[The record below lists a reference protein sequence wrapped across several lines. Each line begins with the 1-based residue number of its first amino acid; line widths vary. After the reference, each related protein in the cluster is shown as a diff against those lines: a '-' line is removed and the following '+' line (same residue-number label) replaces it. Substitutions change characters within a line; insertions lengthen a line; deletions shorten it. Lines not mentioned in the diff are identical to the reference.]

1 MFKRIFPI
9 LLILAVFL
17 TACGAQGTPTMA
29 PADVQNTAVAAAWTM
44 VAATQLANPTATALP
59 PTEVPSP
66 TPLPTF
72 TPVPVQLLPTL
83 PTLAPVLPTATT
95 ASSSNCLK
103 PLNMGE
109 AGPTSPIRI
118 ENESGGTITTISL
131 NLVEGS
137 NKFGQCGAVTV
148 SNLGP
153 GAWETLQLP
162 KGTWW
167 AYAWITYK
175 GGKTGNASG
184 SFVLNVA
191 YDDLVSVR
199 VLKEVIVGQ

>member
-1 MFKRIFPI
+1 MLKRIFPI

-29 PADVQNTAVAAAWTM
+29 PVDVQNTAVSAAWTM
-44 VAATQLANPTATALP
+44 VAATQLAIPTATPLP
-59 PTEVPSP
+59 PTETASP

-72 TPVPVQLLPTL
+72 TAVPLTLPTL
-83 PTLAPVLPTATT
+83 PPASLPTATA
-95 ASSSNCLK
+95 ASSDSNCLK

-118 ENESGGTITTISL
+118 ENQSGGTLTSVSL

-137 NKFGQCGAVTV
+137 NKFGQCGALTV
-148 SNLGP
+148 LNVGP
-153 GAWETLQLP
+153 NATKTIQAP

-175 GGKTGNASG
+175 DGTSGNASG
-184 SFVLNVA
+184 SFILNEG
-191 YDDLVSVR
+191 YEDLVSIV
-199 VLKEVIVGQ
+199 VKKEIIVAK